1 MSSDSPS
8 LRIFKTPEEG
18 ADSLAAYILEHLD
31 HDLGTQPRATLAVS
45 GGNTPRLLFARLAA
59 ADFDWSRVHLFWVDE
74 RCVPITDAKSNFRMT
89 NETLLSSGKIP
100 EANVHR
106 IHGELPPDEAG
117 ARYVDDIKQ
126 FFRLADDMLPILDI
140 IHRGMG
146 DEGHTAS
153 LFPGEPLIL
162 NTTDIAAHVWV
173 EKVKMHRVTL
183 LPGVL
188 RAAKRTVLQ
197 VAGADKAPAV
207 RAVLTGAEDPM
218 TYPCQIASRDARA
231 TWFLDDAAAAQL

>member
-1 MSSDSPS
+1 MIASSAS
-8 LRIFKTPEEG
+8 LRVYRTPEQL
-18 ADSLAAYILEHLD
+18 ADACAAYILDCLAE
-31 HDLGTQPRATLAVS
+31 DLKTQRRATIAIS
-45 GGNTPRLLFARLAA
+45 GGSSPRLLFARMAQA
-59 ADFDWSRVHLFWVDE
+59 SFDWSRVHIFWVDE
-74 RCVPITDAKSNFRMT
+74 RCVPPTDPQSNFRLA
-89 NETLLSSGKIP
+89 NENLLGVADIP

-106 IHGELPPDEAG
+106 IYGELPPDDA
-117 ARYVDDIKQ
+117 AAQYVNGIRE
-126 FFRLADDMLPILDI
+126 FFALGQGMLPAFDV

-146 DEGHTAS
+146 SEGHTAS
-153 LFPGEPLIL
+153 LFPGEPLIQ

-173 EKVKMHRVTL
+173 EKVKMDRVTL

-207 RAVLTGAEDPM
+207 REVLTGPEDPM
-218 TYPCQIASRDARA
+218 TYPCQIASRDSRA

>member
-1 MSSDSPS
+1 MSSDSPA

-18 ADSLAAYILEHLD
+18 ADALAAYILEHLA
-31 HDLGTQPRATLAVS
+31 HDLRTQPRATLAVS
-45 GGNTPRLLFARLAA
+45 GGNTPRLLFTRMAA

-74 RCVPITDAKSNFRMT
+74 RCVPITDSKSNFRMT
-89 NETLLSSGKIP
+89 KETLLSSGKIP

-106 IHGELPPDEAG
+106 IYGELPPDEA
-117 ARYVDDIKQ
+117 AAKYVNDIKQ
-126 FFRLADDMLPILDI
+126 FFVLGDDMLPIFDI

-153 LFPGEPLIL
+153 LFPGEPLIQ

-173 EKVKMHRVTL
+173 EKVKMDRVTL

-207 RAVLTGAEDPM
+207 REVLTGKEDPM